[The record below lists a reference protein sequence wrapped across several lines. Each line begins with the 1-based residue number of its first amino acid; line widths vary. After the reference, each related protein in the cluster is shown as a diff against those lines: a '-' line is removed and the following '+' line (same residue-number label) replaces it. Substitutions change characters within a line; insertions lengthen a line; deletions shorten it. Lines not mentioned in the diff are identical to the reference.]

1 MKKLY
6 SSQDRVKI
14 YLLKASLESQGIAC
28 FIKNENPPLAG
39 EIPPMIAWPE
49 LWGMDDK
56 QTARASTIIEDELSR
71 LALPQQ
77 AWVCAECGENLEG
90 QFEQCWKCG
99 AARPNQND

>member
-49 LWGMDDK
+49 YGVW
-56 QTARASTIIEDELSR
+56 TINKPREQALSLKTNYRVSPCPNR
-71 LALPQQ
+71 LGSVL
-77 AWVCAECGENLEG
+77 N
-90 QFEQCWKCG
+90 
-99 AARPNQND
+99 AAKT